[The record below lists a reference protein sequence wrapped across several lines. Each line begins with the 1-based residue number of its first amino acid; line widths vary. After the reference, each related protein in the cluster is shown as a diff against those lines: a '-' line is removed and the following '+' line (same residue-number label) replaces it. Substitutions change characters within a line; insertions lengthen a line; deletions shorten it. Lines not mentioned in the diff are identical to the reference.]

1 MIHDPRI
8 LLLAGAIVAGAA
20 AIKGTIGFG
29 FPLIAIPLLS
39 MFLGPRVAVPLM
51 AIPTLLSNVLLV
63 SRGRGGGRAT
73 ATLALVL
80 AGIALGTAV
89 GAMLITI
96 LEPRVLS
103 ALVGGVALLYVLA
116 TAFRLTVLIPPR
128 AGQSAAPVVGVL
140 AGVMGGLTGIS
151 SPLLASYLHLL
162 RVDKREFVFWITT
175 MFFVGNAVQVG
186 SYFRLGLYAGPVLG
200 ASLLAC
206 LPMAA
211 GTVSGIAMQ
220 DRLHPAAFSR
230 VVLAIVFLASL
241 NLLARG
247 LR

>member
-1 MIHDPRI
+1 VSHDPLG
-8 LLLAGAIVAGAA
+8 LLLAALIVAGAA
-20 AIKGTIGFG
+20 AVKGTIGFG
-29 FPLIAIPLLS
+29 FPLIAVPLLS
-39 MFLGPRVAVPLM
+39 TILGPRIAVPVV
-51 AIPTLLSNVLLV
+51 AIPTLLSNVFLI
-63 SRGRGGGRAT
+63 SRGGFSRAT
-73 ATLALVL
+73 ASLAMVL
-80 AGIALGTAV
+80 AGITLGTLV

-103 ALVGGVALLYVLA
+103 VLVGAVALLYVLA
-116 TAFRLTVLIPPR
+116 AAFRLTVMIPPA
-128 AGQSAAPVVGVL
+128 AGMSAAPAVGIL

-162 RVDKREFVFWITT
+162 RVDKREFVFWITI
-175 MFFVGNAVQVG
+175 MFFVGNVVQVA
-186 SYFRLGLYAGPVLG
+186 SYAGLGLYAGPVLS

-211 GTVSGIAMQ
+211 GTLSGIALQ
-220 DRLHPAAFSR
+220 DRLHPATFSR

-241 NLLARG
+241 NLLARS